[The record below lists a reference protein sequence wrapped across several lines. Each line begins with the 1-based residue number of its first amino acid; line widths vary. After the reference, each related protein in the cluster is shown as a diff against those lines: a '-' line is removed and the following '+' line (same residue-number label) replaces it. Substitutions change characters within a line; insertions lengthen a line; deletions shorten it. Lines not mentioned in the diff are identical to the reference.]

1 MAKKISYIQNSVLSW
16 TNQVSSGC
24 FFFCRYFFNKD
35 GSFTNLTTAA
45 YHKPSHLLVTAF
57 SSGVFHLH
65 ELPHFHLVH
74 SLR

>member
-1 MAKKISYIQNSVLSW
+1 MSSSW
-16 TNQVSSGC
+16 TNQVSSC
-24 FFFCRYFFNKD
+24 CCCSCRHFFNKEGD
-35 GSFTNLTTAA
+35 FTNLTAAA
-45 YHKPSHLLVTAF
+45 YHKPSHLLVTTF